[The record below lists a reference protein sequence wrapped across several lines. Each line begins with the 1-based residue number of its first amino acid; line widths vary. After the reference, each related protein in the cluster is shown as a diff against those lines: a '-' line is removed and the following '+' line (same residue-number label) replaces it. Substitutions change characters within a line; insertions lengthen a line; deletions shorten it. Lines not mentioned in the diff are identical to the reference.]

1 MKNTIKSDII
11 RYKETIGVSGNRN
24 EENKM
29 YDELEDNAV
38 SENEEETKQ
47 GNNGL
52 AVMDKL
58 YNSAINGLPTSR
70 AADILAEDYMKKY
83 GNNAKKAAK
92 SLIKNQIAKC
102 STTGFLTGL
111 GGFITLPITLPADV
125 GSCLYVQV
133 RMIAA
138 IAVMGG
144 YDLKD
149 DAVKTMVYTTLLKI
163 EIGNVL
169 KQVGVKTGNKLAMSA
184 LKKLPGKVLTKINQ
198 KLGFRFITKFG
209 EKGVINLVK
218 VIPVVGGVIN
228 SGFDGVETKLI
239 ANRAVKN
246 FLEDIE

>member
-1 MKNTIKSDII
+1 MKNVVKSDII
-11 RYKETIGVSGNRN
+11 EYKEAFKGNSNKN
-24 EENKM
+24 EVNKM
-29 YDELEDNAV
+29 NEIVEDKTIIENDEEI
-38 SENEEETKQ
+38 KQ
-47 GNNGL
+47 CNKGL

-58 YNSAINGLPTSR
+58 YNSVLNGLPTSK
-70 AADILAEDYMKKY
+70 AADALADDYMKKH
-83 GNNAKKAAK
+83 GNDAQKAAK

-111 GGFITLPITLPADV
+111 GGLITLPITLPADV

-218 VIPVVGGVIN
+218 VVPVVGGVIN
-228 SGFDGVETKLI
+228 SGFDGIETKLI

-246 FLEDIE
+246 FLEDK

>member
-1 MKNTIKSDII
+1 MKNVVKSDII
-11 RYKETIGVSGNRN
+11 DYKEAFNGKRTKN
-24 EENKM
+24 EVNKM
-29 YDELEDNAV
+29 YDIIEDKAF
-38 SENEEETKQ
+38 SENEEEIKQ
-47 GNNGL
+47 GNKGL

-58 YNSAINGLPTSR
+58 YNSVLNGLPTSK
-70 AADILAEDYMKKY
+70 AADVLAEDYMKKY
-83 GNNAKKAAK
+83 GNDAQKAAK
-92 SLIKNQIAKC
+92 SLIKNQIVKC

-111 GGFITLPITLPADV
+111 GGLITLPITLPADV

-169 KQVGVKTGNKLAMSA
+169 KQVGVKTGNKMAMSA
-184 LKKLPGKVLTKINQ
+184 LKKLPGKVLTRINQ

-218 VIPVVGGVIN
+218 VVPVVGGVIN

-246 FLEDIE
+246 FLGDK

>member
-1 MKNTIKSDII
+1 MNEIVEDKTII
-11 RYKETIGVSGNRN
+11 
-24 EENKM
+24 
-29 YDELEDNAV
+29 
-38 SENEEETKQ
+38 ENEEEIKQ
-47 GNNGL
+47 GYKGL

-58 YNSAINGLPTSR
+58 YNSVLNGLPTSKS
-70 AADILAEDYMKKY
+70 ADVLADDYMKKH
-83 GNNAKKAAK
+83 GNDAKKAAK

-111 GGFITLPITLPADV
+111 GGLITLPITLPADV

-169 KQVGVKTGNKLAMSA
+169 KQVGVKTGNKLAISA

-218 VIPVVGGVIN
+218 VVPVVGGVIN

-246 FLEDIE
+246 FLEDI